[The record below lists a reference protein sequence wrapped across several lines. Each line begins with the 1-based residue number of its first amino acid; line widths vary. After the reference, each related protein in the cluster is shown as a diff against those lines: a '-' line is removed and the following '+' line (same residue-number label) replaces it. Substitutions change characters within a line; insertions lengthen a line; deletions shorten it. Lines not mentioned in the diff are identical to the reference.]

1 MQTPLTLPHQP
12 RHLLPPQPQPLH
24 HTRHDKPIQRRQ
36 FPRLHDSD
44 TPRLG
49 PLLRR
54 PRTKRGPVPHDADV
68 DQARFAHVFRRVATA
83 VEIQALFPRALPY
96 RLEPVPVRAA
106 DPAVLVPDVVEILHL
121 DPPARFQ
128 QRDDRVAHVAPP
140 VRHAAYQE
148 PAEDVVEAPRREAFV
163 RLCQLFHIALDISDV
178 PRRGHGPLDV
188 RDGGDVEAVDGGSGG
203 VCGAEMVGDG
213 AGAAADVEEAVR
225 VDERGVD
232 DAVVHE
238 FCEAGGLLF
247 EAGVLEGA
255 GGFFSWNQRSV
266 GAWGRG
272 NGAYS
277 LIWEVVF
284 GVGVVG

>member
-1 MQTPLTLPHQP
+1 M
-12 RHLLPPQPQPLH
+12 
-24 HTRHDKPIQRRQ
+24 
-36 FPRLHDSD
+36 
-44 TPRLG
+44 
-49 PLLRR
+49 
-54 PRTKRGPVPHDADV
+54 
-68 DQARFAHVFRRVATA
+68 
-83 VEIQALFPRALPY
+83 
-96 RLEPVPVRAA
+96 
-106 DPAVLVPDVVEILHL
+106 LVPDVVEILHL

-148 PAEDVVEAPRREAFV
+148 PAEDVVEAARREAFV
-163 RLCQLFHIALDISDV
+163 RLCQLFDIALDISDV
-178 PRRGHGPLDV
+178 RRRGHVPLDV

-225 VDERGVD
+225 VEERGVD

-272 NGAYS
+272 KGDIHSFGRLYS
-277 LIWEVVF
+277 VSVLWDDLCAAAVVAMGKD
-284 GVGVVG
+284 GVRRRTSSPANWDTDGKYKVRRF